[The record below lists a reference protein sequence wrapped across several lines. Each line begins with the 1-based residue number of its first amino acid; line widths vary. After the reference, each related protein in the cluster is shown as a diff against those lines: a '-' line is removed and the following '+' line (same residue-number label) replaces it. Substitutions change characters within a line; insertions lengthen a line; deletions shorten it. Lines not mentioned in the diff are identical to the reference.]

1 MVLPVF
7 SDVASAE
14 EVHFTPGMKISK
26 LEKMMTKEEMEE
38 EQR

>member
-1 MVLPVF
+1 MVPPVF
-7 SDVASAE
+7 SDVASE
-14 EVHFTPGMKISK
+14 EVHFTPGMKINK